1 MTARE
6 FNVDTLRDQ
15 NQYWIVQDAKDGGDV
30 ATYNFFGVESPWTM
44 IALAGSLFTNNANF
58 EVRHQSSPSD
68 PLPSDFQIIQF
79 RFGSTFVNNKYF
91 YFPGTGSAELLGDF
105 NNKGVFNVQRNLLEG
120 NEYSENYLNLTIGY
134 TSDDGKVSSTFNNS
148 GTMYLGDKNPQSKQE
163 QVHVSVNG
171 GFKNTGDLYLN
182 PNGFMSASGFIDN
195 LTGGSIYGS
204 GNLQGNIKHD
214 GGHFYPGSSA
224 GGFRI
229 DGNMSVK
236 NDSILGIELGG
247 DSHYD
252 FHRTDTEHDFIEIT
266 GDLIING
273 GNLDVSLIDG
283 FELDLNQQFDI
294 VKVDGELTGT
304 YKGLEEGAIVGSFD
318 SVYGQIPM
326 NLFITYEAGDGND
339 IALYTSDNLFG
350 LSNI

>member
-15 NQYWIVQDAKDGGDV
+15 SQNWTVQDAKDGGDV
-30 ATYNFFGVESPWTM
+30 ANYSFFGVESPWGM
-44 IALAGSLFTNNANF
+44 IAPAGSLFTNNANF

-68 PLPSDFQIIQF
+68 ISPNQTIQF
-79 RFGSTFVNNKYF
+79 NPGSTFVNSKYF
-91 YFPGTGSAELLGDF
+91 YFPGTGTAELSGDF
-105 NNKGVFNVQRNLLEG
+105 HNEGVFNFSRNLLEG
-120 NEYSENYLNLTIGY
+120 NEYGANPLSLIIGF
-134 TSDDGKVSSTFNNS
+134 GSSTFNNS
-148 GTMYLGDKNPQSKQE
+148 GKMYVGDKNPQDMQMSPIVE
-163 QVHVSVNG
+163 VRG
-171 GFKNTGDLYLN
+171 GFKNTGDLYLY
-182 PNGFMSASGFIDN
+182 PNGFMDAVSGSIDN

-204 GNLQGNIKHD
+204 GNLEGNITHD

-304 YKGLEEGAIVGSFD
+304 YEGLEEGAIVGSFD

-326 NLFITYEAGDGND
+326 NLFITYEGGDGND